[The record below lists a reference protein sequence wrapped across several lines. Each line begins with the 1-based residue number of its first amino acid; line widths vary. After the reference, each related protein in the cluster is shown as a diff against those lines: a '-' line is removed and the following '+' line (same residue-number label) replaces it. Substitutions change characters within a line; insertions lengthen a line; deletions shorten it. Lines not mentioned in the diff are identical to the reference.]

1 MVVERRE
8 TVTSE
13 PRHEESGEIGQM
25 NAEEHPDRRQTSE
38 KAVGWKHATYVH
50 GKERNPGWSRVN
62 EEESDRGQRKTR
74 PGRPFSGTCLS
85 LSGM

>member
-38 KAVGWKHATYVH
+38 KGGSVPLTFMEKKETLVGA
-50 GKERNPGWSRVN
+50 E
-62 EEESDRGQRKTR
+62 
-74 PGRPFSGTCLS
+74 
-85 LSGM
+85 